1 QHLRPAHAPQR
12 RARRVEFHR
21 PGPEGRAG
29 HDLRGRPADEVV
41 LLRRRPGPGA
51 DRADGHAGRLHRP
64 HQPGEPERVHHPRAR
79 GEDHRAHRVEIA
91 ACEQA
96 PAERRSAPAPAR
108 HRARPQGPGL
118 GARHGPR
125 RGIAEDRRV
134 FRAGAAQPRGSPR
147 MKPANLAWICV
158 ALAVPAAFAAVSL
171 DDISNRDAV
180 NGLKQA
186 LTSGAQAA
194 VAKLSKPD
202 GFMSDARIR
211 IPLPPSMKR
220 AEAMMHSIGAG
231 KQADDLVLRMN
242 RAAEAAV
249 PQAKPLLVDA
259 AKKMT
264 VKDAKG
270 ILTGGPDSATQ
281 YFKRAT
287 TEPLVQK
294 FKPIVRKSMA
304 KAKLA

>member
-1 QHLRPAHAPQR
+1 VR
-12 RARRVEFHR
+12 
-21 PGPEGRAG
+21 
-29 HDLRGRPADEVV
+29 
-41 LLRRRPGPGA
+41 
-51 DRADGHAGRLHRP
+51 
-64 HQPGEPERVHHPRAR
+64 
-79 GEDHRAHRVEIA
+79 
-91 ACEQA
+91 
-96 PAERRSAPAPAR
+96 
-108 HRARPQGPGL
+108 
-118 GARHGPR
+118 
-125 RGIAEDRRV
+125 
-134 FRAGAAQPRGSPR
+134 GAAV
-147 MKPANLAWICV
+147 AWFCT
-158 ALAVPAAFAAVSL
+158 ALAPAAFAAVNL

-186 LTSGAQAA
+186 LTNGAQAA
-194 VAKLSKPD
+194 VAKLGKQD
-202 GFMSDARIR
+202 GFMGDPRVR

-264 VKDAKG
+264 VQDAKG

-281 YFKRAT
+281 YFKRTT

-304 KAKLA
+304 KVKLAEAYNEIAASGAKFGLVKEEDANLEDYVTRKALDGLFVGIADEEKKIRENPTAAASSIVKKVFGALVK